1 MSYLHPDVLDNGLS
15 VLDTAT
21 TTLHICSSEPAN
33 FAGVAGV
40 SLGNKTGLS
49 VGSPENRTPSGRKV
63 VVAAIT
69 TGGSVTGTG
78 SASHWAIVDTANS
91 KLLAAYS
98 LSSPQSVTNGNSFT
112 LPAFDIGIPAPA

>member
-21 TTLHICSSEPAN
+21 TTLHICSAEPAD

-40 SLGNKTGLS
+40 SLGNKSGLS
-49 VGSPENRTPSGRKV
+49 IGAPENRTPSGRKV

-69 TGGSVTGTG
+69 SGGNVTGTG
-78 SASHWAIVDTANS
+78 SAGYWAIVDTANS
-91 KLLAAYS
+91 KLLAANS
-98 LSSPQSVTNGNSFT
+98 LASSQSVTSGNSFT
-112 LPAFDIGIPAPA
+112 LPAFDIGIPGAA

>member
-40 SLGNKTGLS
+40 SLGNKTSLS
-49 VGSPENRTPSGRKV
+49 IGAPENRTPNGRKV

-69 TGGSVTGTG
+69 TGGNVTGTG
-78 SASHWAIVDTANS
+78 SASHWAIVDGTR
-91 KLLAAYS
+91 LLAANS
-98 LSSPQSVTNGNSFT
+98 LASAQSVTSGNSFT
-112 LPAFDIGIPAPA
+112 LPAFDIGIPNPA